1 MFIETIKIKDNEI
14 FNLDLHQKRMVETSV
29 HYHFKA
35 PLLPDLIQLCPKE
48 LLENTVKC
56 RILYRDTIHSIH
68 FEVYVS
74 RMINSLKLVSDNSVN
89 YAFKSNDRSL
99 LLKLLDKKEE
109 CDEILIVKNGFIT
122 DTSFSNIVLEKN
134 GLFFTPDTPLLNGT
148 KRQYLLIQK
157 KISEKKIAVSDIYN
171 YERVFLINAMLDISD
186 TNGIPCTQIFT

>member
-122 DTSFSNIVLEKN
+122 DTSFSNIVLEKKRTIFHTRYTSIKRN
-134 GLFFTPDTPLLNGT
+134 KKTIFIDTKKN
-148 KRQYLLIQK
+148 KR
-157 KISEKKIAVSDIYN
+157 EKN
-171 YERVFLINAMLDISD
+171 C
-186 TNGIPCTQIFT
+186 G